1 MPDTINFKVD
11 EHCFVRD
18 IILEEIDA
26 KPAVYRWWFDVIP
39 EKVTQ
44 GGVNTNLIQTMTID
58 GRKLYALYVGKAAN
72 AHTRLHNHL
81 PRSSRQTFRTS
92 TLRRTLRAL
101 LCNPPQSD
109 EECTN
114 IVNQFMTDHAYLE
127 WGYYASNDEAKRNE
141 SIYIINGY
149 YPLNNSENVSS
160 LKPWTRQMTMLRNQ
174 WK

>member
-1 MPDTINFKVD
+1 MEFKID
-11 EHCFVRD
+11 RGCFVRD
-18 IILEEIDA
+18 ISLDIIDA

-39 EKVTQ
+39 EIVLQ
-44 GGVNTNLIQTMTID
+44 GGVNVSLIQTRTIN
-58 GRKLYALYVGKAAN
+58 GIKLYALYVGKAAN
-72 AHTRLHNHL
+72 AKNRLRNHL

-101 LCNPPQSD
+101 LCNPSQSD

-127 WGYYASNDEAKRNE
+127 WGYYTSDEEAKQHE
-141 SIYIINGY
+141 SMYITNGY
-149 YPLNNSENVSS
+149 YPLNNSENIPS
-160 LKPWTRQMTMLRNQ
+160 LKPWTYQLTQLRNK